1 MEHSGAK
8 SIVTIPSLVYK
19 VQEAG
24 PWVTRLI
31 CYNCITITLLIK
43 I

>member
-8 SIVTIPSLVYK
+8 SIVTIPSLVHK

-24 PWVTRLI
+24 PWVIRFI
-31 CYNCITITLLIK
+31 I
-43 I
+43 

>member
-8 SIVTIPSLVYK
+8 AIVTIPSLVHK

-24 PWVTRLI
+24 IWVWRLSD
-31 CYNCITITLLIK
+31 
-43 I
+43 